1 MLTEN
6 IKYTDFSGNE
16 REGILLFNLTRAELV
31 RWLIIDEGLV
41 DRLQN
46 IQTRSGAQ
54 IIEEFDG
61 LIKKSYGIRSEDGKR
76 FVKND
81 EIYGDLIQ
89 TAAYDEFFM
98 GLMTDPEK
106 AKAFV
111 NGIMP
116 AELIQ
121 EAQKDLQMQ
130 KDAGLVKPADPKQ
143 DAGGASGI

>member
-6 IKYTDFSGNE
+6 IKYTDFSGKE
-16 REGILLFNLTRAELV
+16 REGILLFNLTRSELV

-41 DRLQN
+41 DRLQS
-46 IQTRSGAQ
+46 ISTRTGAQ

-61 LIKKSYGIRSEDGKR
+61 LIKKSFGVRSEDGKR
-76 FVKND
+76 FVKNP
-81 EIYGDLIQ
+81 EIYEDLVQ
-89 TAAYDEFFM
+89 TAMYDEFFM
-98 GLMTDPEK
+98 GLVTDPEK

-130 KDAGLVKPADPKQ
+130 KDAGLVKPTEPQ
-143 DAGGASGI
+143 QETGGASGI